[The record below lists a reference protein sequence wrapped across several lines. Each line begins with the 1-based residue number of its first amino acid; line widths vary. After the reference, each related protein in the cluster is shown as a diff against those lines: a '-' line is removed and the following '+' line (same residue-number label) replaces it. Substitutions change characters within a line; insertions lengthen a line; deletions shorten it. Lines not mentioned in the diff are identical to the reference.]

1 MYLYGNPAS
10 MVGITLELRPM
21 GPVPVIIATGICAIV
36 GTSLRGPVEATGLR
50 TSSLVYDLYKG
61 GDLYEAGTL
70 AFAQGCPNVY
80 LSRVLGVGYAKAIKT
95 LSDAATTPN
104 AVLDVEA
111 RSDGNWGNSV
121 MVRVVDGDAKQHDVE
136 AFYGDDSVGPYAL
149 LMNDIVEDA
158 SNFVKVGG
166 TALTVVYAEGD
177 LGTGKVWVDKANGT
191 IEFYDGE
198 APLKTQLIS
207 VNLLYKTRKLII
219 DDGEIQETFNNC
231 KSLIDIQAKLDTSI
245 LVRGTPKSGQ
255 THLPKAYAGE
265 LLEDGDDGDAPV
277 LNDWLEA
284 MNRIGEIVTPTTMAI
299 CDYEVADSSYDLVPV
314 LEGWCNHM
322 ANLFKPVIGF
332 TPTKPMESKE
342 NLLNLA
348 AGYNNRLLCIEG
360 NSWDC
365 SSPMRNIAV
374 ARAAMEAAQ
383 PLGESAAVASSSMG
397 GLDGLLKIWKET
409 EVDELTEGGV
419 DVCIMK
425 GMVGAPRGIRPY
437 IGISTATDWQFMR
450 CVDNRTI
457 NWVIMAVK
465 YITDQYYHR
474 RRTRRVLSSL
484 KASIVCLLNEQIEM
498 ENIEGYSVTVRA
510 HATDTGRVDI
520 DLQLQNIG
528 HIERFRVLMSVGI
541 MEGYAGFSV

>member
-61 GDLYEAGTL
+61 GDLKVGGEL

-80 LSRVLGVGYAKAIKT
+80 LSRVLGVGYATAAKT

-104 AVLDVEA
+104 EVLDIEA
-111 RSDGNWGNSV
+111 RSPGNWGNGV
-121 MVRVVDGDAKQHDVE
+121 MVRVVDGDSKQHDVE
-136 AFYGDDSVGPYAL
+136 TFYGDDTVGPYAT
-149 LMNDIVEDA
+149 LMNDIVED
-158 SNFVKVGG
+158 STNYVKVGG
-166 TALTVVYAEGD
+166 VAKTIVYSLAEAGEGKVFVDKVNGSITFYDAEG
-177 LGTGKVWVDKANGT
+177 
-191 IEFYDGE
+191 
-198 APLKTQLIS
+198 PLKTQTVSI
-207 VNLLYKTRKLII
+207 NLLYKTRKII
-219 DDGEIQETFNNC
+219 ADDGEVQETFNNC
-231 KSLIDIQAKLDTSI
+231 KSLVDLQAKIDTSI
-245 LVRGTPKSGQ
+245 LIKAIPKANQ
-255 THLPKAYAGE
+255 THLPKAYTGE
-265 LLEDGDDGDAPV
+265 LLVDGSDGSTPTLD
-277 LNDWLEA
+277 DWLAA
-284 MNRIGEIVTPTTMAI
+284 MNRIGEIVTPTTIAI
-299 CDYEVADSSYDLVPV
+299 CDYEVADTSYDLVPV

-332 TPTKPMESKE
+332 TPTKAMESKQ

-365 SSPMRNIAV
+365 SSPMKNIAI

-397 GLDGLLKIWKET
+397 GLDGLLKIWGET

-484 KASIVCLLNEQIEM
+484 KASIVCLLNEQIEA

-528 HIERFRVLMSVGI
+528 HIERFRVLMSVGV
-541 MEGYAGFSV
+541 MEGYAGFTV